1 MEPLLLIILSAR
13 KERHKLE
20 GSQLDAFIREKFRSV
35 ITGETINA
43 IGEVSY
49 TCNWVHEKIPLCKR
63 SYSFLFGVSKNR
75 FDECSKAFKSAGTK
89 FITEIN
95 HSQWNDDHVH
105 KFTFAETEQMIREN
119 MGLIVVG
126 MYNYT
131 YLSFIIIII

>member
-1 MEPLLLIILSAR
+1 M
-13 KERHKLE
+13 E

-43 IGEVSY
+43 IGEVAY
-49 TCNWVHEKIPLCKR
+49 TCSWIHEKITLCKR
-63 SYSFLFGVSKNR
+63 SYSFLFGISKNR
-75 FDECSKAFKSAGTK
+75 FDECSKSFKAAGTK

-105 KFTFAETEQMIREN
+105 KFTFAETEQMIKEN

-126 MYNYT
+126 MNY
-131 YLSFIIIII
+131 